1 MKNFYYKTFQ
11 RDSKVYLSRSSSFL
25 GPIVFFLITITLY
38 PLAFG
43 SDEEKL
49 AELASGIIWISIL
62 LANLLS
68 HQFIFNEDYKDG
80 SLDLVIASGKSLFIW
95 ASIKI
100 FVNWYFSSLPL
111 IFLSLL
117 TSFMLY
123 LPFDAALILALTLF
137 LGTPILS
144 MFGALAG
151 ALTLERGNIVGS
163 SIVIPMCLP
172 ALILGIL
179 AIQSYK
185 NEELFFYIFLLAAF
199 LFFSIPILIASCL
212 GAIRL
217 HFE

>member
-1 MKNFYYKTFQ
+1 MKSFYFKTFQ

-49 AELASGIIWISIL
+49 AELSAGIIWISIL

-80 SLDLVIASGKSLFIW
+80 SLDLVLASGKSLFLW

-100 FVNWYFSSLPL
+100 FVNWYFSSLP
-111 IFLSLL
+111 
-117 TSFMLY
+117 
-123 LPFDAALILALTLF
+123 ILALTLF

-212 GAIRL
+212 GAITL

>member
-1 MKNFYYKTFQ
+1 
-11 RDSKVYLSRSSSFL
+11 
-25 GPIVFFLITITLY
+25 
-38 PLAFG
+38 
-43 SDEEKL
+43 
-49 AELASGIIWISIL
+49 
-62 LANLLS
+62 
-68 HQFIFNEDYKDG
+68 
-80 SLDLVIASGKSLFIW
+80 
-95 ASIKI
+95 
-100 FVNWYFSSLPL
+100 
-111 IFLSLL
+111 
-117 TSFMLY
+117 MLY

-179 AIQSYK
+179 AIQSYQ

>member
-1 MKNFYYKTFQ
+1 MKSFYYKTFQ

-49 AELASGIIWISIL
+49 AELSAGIIWISIL

-80 SLDLVIASGKSLFIW
+80 SLDLVLASGKSLFLW

-179 AIQSYK
+179 AIQSYR

>member
-1 MKNFYYKTFQ
+1 MKKIFEKNQ
-11 RDSKVYLSRSSSFL
+11 
-25 GPIVFFLITITLY
+25 FFLDFFQKCPKNSQFLEI
-38 PLAFG
+38 F
-43 SDEEKL
+43 
-49 AELASGIIWISIL
+49 L
-62 LANLLS
+62 LQNPS

-80 SLDLVIASGKSLFIW
+80 SLDLVLASGKSLFLW

-185 NEELFFYIFLLAAF
+185 NEELFFFKSFNNFWPVYKF
-199 LFFSIPILIASCL
+199 
-212 GAIRL
+212 
-217 HFE
+217 